1 MKTRC
6 YNPQENHRHY
16 KNIIVC
22 DEWKNDVKEFYDWSM
37 ANGYSDDLSIDRI
50 DTYGNY
56 EPNNCRW
63 TTKTIQARNR
73 CITIGKK
80 YKGTKLDKR
89 TGKYESRITIDRKQI
104 YLGMFISEV
113 DAAIAYNDYV
123 NKNNSSHSLNV
134 IQ

>member
-6 YNPQENHRHY
+6 YNPLEIHRHY
-16 KNIIVC
+16 KNIIVGGGW
-22 DEWKNDVKEFYDWSM
+22 ENDVKEFYDWSM

-80 YKGTKLDKR
+80 
-89 TGKYESRITIDRKQI
+89 
-104 YLGMFISEV
+104 
-113 DAAIAYNDYV
+113 
-123 NKNNSSHSLNV
+123 
-134 IQ
+134 